1 MATAPDLWAVAPAMW
16 KTSVVFL
23 GLIGIGLPAAMLAAT
38 ETREPPQI
46 HPLVPYRLAE
56 VSRGRA
62 VTKVMAAGTV
72 QPVVSVVVG
81 SQVSGQVQEIL
92 VDYNDAVKEGQPI
105 ARLDPQLFVTRVEQ
119 ARAEVDVARQAVRI
133 AMDEVGTV
141 EAAGNSAVAERN
153 KAEADVKRGEA
164 VADNA
169 LRRFERKAQLVKS
182 GSSSVS
188 DLDDARTAHEAA
200 AADVRSIKAQLAS
213 QQARA
218 QEAGAK
224 LAVARS
230 RVAHGQA
237 EVRRSEAAL
246 RQAHVDL
253 DRTVIRAPMDGVV
266 IERSVTAG
274 QTVAASFQAPT
285 LFTIGDLGAVSIEI
299 AIDEADIGQIAVGQ
313 PVTFSVDA
321 YPDKT
326 FEGGIVQIRKAP
338 QTQESVVT
346 YTVVASA
353 KNEDRLL
360 FPGMTA
366 KAEII
371 AGERPDAL
379 QVPTAALRYRPRHIP
394 QPSGSHVWVRDRD
407 SIRPIPVQV
416 GASSGGLTEV
426 TGPLREGTMI
436 VVGNVGDESRRPTV
450 TQTLRVTLAGW
461 AGWVRAGLADQA
473 EP

>member
-1 MATAPDLWAVAPAMW
+1 MW
-16 KTSVVFL
+16 KTLVVFI
-23 GLIGIGLPAAMLAAT
+23 GLIGIGLPAAILAAT
-38 ETREPPQI
+38 ETKELSETQPT
-46 HPLVPYRLAE
+46 PYRLAE
-56 VSRGRA
+56 VGRGPA
-62 VTKVMAAGTV
+62 VTKVLAAGTI

-133 AMDEVGTV
+133 AMDEVATA
-141 EAAGNSAVAERN
+141 EAAGNSAAAERN
-153 KAEADVKRGEA
+153 KAEAEVKRAEV

-200 AADVRSIKAQLAS
+200 AADVKSIKAQLAS

-224 LAVARS
+224 LGVARS
-230 RVAHGQA
+230 RVAHGEAQ
-237 EVRRSEAAL
+237 VRRSEAAL
-246 RQAHVDL
+246 RQADADL
-253 DRTVIRAPMDGVV
+253 ERTVIRAPMDGVV
-266 IERSVTAG
+266 IERSVSAG

-285 LFTIGDLGAVSIEI
+285 LFTIGDISAVSIEI
-299 AIDEADIGQIAVGQ
+299 VIDEADIGQIALGQ

-321 YPDKT
+321 YPDKA
-326 FEGGIVQIRKAP
+326 FDGRVVQIRKAP
-338 QTQESVVT
+338 HTQDNVVT

-353 KNEDRLL
+353 KNEGGLL

-371 AGERPDAL
+371 TDERPDAL
-379 QVPTAALRYRPRHIP
+379 QVPSAALRYQPQGIP
-394 QPSGSHVWVRDRD
+394 EPFGSHVWVFDRD
-407 SIRPIPVQV
+407 SIHPIAVRV
-416 GASSGGLTEV
+416 GVSSGGLTEV
-426 TGPLREGTMI
+426 IGPLREGTTI
-436 VVGNVGDESRRPTV
+436 VVGNLAQEAHRGAV
-450 TQTLRVTLAGW
+450 TQTLRLMLASW
-461 AGWVRAGLADQA
+461 TGWVRAAVA
-473 EP
+473 ERARH

>member
-1 MATAPDLWAVAPAMW
+1 
-16 KTSVVFL
+16 
-23 GLIGIGLPAAMLAAT
+23 
-38 ETREPPQI
+38 
-46 HPLVPYRLAE
+46 
-56 VSRGRA
+56 
-62 VTKVMAAGTV
+62 
-72 QPVVSVVVG
+72 
-81 SQVSGQVQEIL
+81 
-92 VDYNDAVKEGQPI
+92 
-105 ARLDPQLFVTRVEQ
+105 VEQ
-119 ARAEVDVARQAVRI
+119 ARAEVDVAKQAVRI
-133 AMDEVGTV
+133 AMDEVGTA
-141 EAAGNSAVAERN
+141 EAAGNSAVAERS

-169 LRRFERKAQLVKS
+169 LRRFERKAQLAKS

-230 RVAHGQA
+230 RVAHGEA
-237 EVRRSEAAL
+237 EIRRSEAAL
-246 RQAHVDL
+246 RQAQADL

-285 LFTIGDLGAVSIEI
+285 LFTIGDLSAVSIEI

-326 FEGGIVQIRKAP
+326 FEGRIVQIRKAP
-338 QTQESVVT
+338 HTQESVVT

-353 KNEDRLL
+353 KNDDWLL

-366 KAEII
+366 KADII

-394 QPSGSHVWVRDRD
+394 QPTGSHVWEVDRG

-416 GASSGGLTEV
+416 RASSGG
-426 TGPLREGTMI
+426 
-436 VVGNVGDESRRPTV
+436 
-450 TQTLRVTLAGW
+450 
-461 AGWVRAGLADQA
+461 
-473 EP
+473 